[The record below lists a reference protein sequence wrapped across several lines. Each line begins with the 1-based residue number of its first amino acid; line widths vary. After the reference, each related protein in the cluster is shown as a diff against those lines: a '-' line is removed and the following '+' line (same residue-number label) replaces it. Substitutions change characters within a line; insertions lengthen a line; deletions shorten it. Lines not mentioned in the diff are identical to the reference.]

1 MRLAV
6 DVAKSTG
13 SGPVSAECSWTR
25 SRWTSVPFERPE
37 RSARLA
43 LICPGQGLLRQRPGR
58 HLVTENVRGQLVQ
71 RGIQP
76 SDARKAAMPSAVLA
90 DILGRSPGTAAR
102 WAALSAHDWAHY
114 TAQRATPPDE

>member
-1 MRLAV
+1 MV

-13 SGPVSAECSWTR
+13 SVPVSAECSWTK

-43 LICPGQGLLRQRPGR
+43 LICRGQGLLRQRPGR

-76 SDARKAAMPSAVLA
+76 FDARKAAMPSAVLS
-90 DILGRSPGTAAR
+90 DILDRTLVTAAR
-102 WAALSAHDWAHY
+102 WADLSARDWAQY
-114 TAQRATPPDE
+114 TAQRAAPGT